1 MEYATRDRWRMA
13 LSLLFTAA
21 VLGSALGLAFFSLS
35 GATGI
40 SLLNAHI
47 GSIAGKA
54 LVGAGG

>member
-21 VLGSALGLAFFSLS
+21 VLALRWAWPFFSLS